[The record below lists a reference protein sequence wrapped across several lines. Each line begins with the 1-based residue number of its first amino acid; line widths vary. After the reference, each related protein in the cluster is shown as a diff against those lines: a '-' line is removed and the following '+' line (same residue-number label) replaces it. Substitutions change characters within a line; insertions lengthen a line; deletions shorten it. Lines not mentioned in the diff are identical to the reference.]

1 MLNEIIEIAIGAG
14 KKILEVYE
22 DAYTIHEKEDRSPLT
37 VADQLSH
44 SHIQTE
50 LSNLFPTIPI
60 LSEEGASTPFNER
73 KNWSSF
79 WLVDPLDGTKE
90 FIKKNGEFT
99 VNIALIQENR
109 PILGIVY
116 APVTDTLYYAEENQ
130 GAYKLISVSSSENR
144 KQVKITTVSSGVKKV
159 VISRSHLSEDTRE
172 YIDDLQRQEGKLEFT
187 SIGSSLKFCLIA
199 EGSAHYYPRLAP
211 TMEWDTAAGQM
222 IVEEA
227 YGQVIEY
234 ETGTPLVYNK
244 KVLTNPSFICSL
256 KR

>member
-1 MLNEIIEIAIGAG
+1 MLNDVIEIAIGAG
-14 KKILEVYE
+14 KKVLEVY
-22 DAYTIHEKEDRSPLT
+22 DDTYTIHAKADRSPLT
-37 VADQLSH
+37 IADQLSH
-44 SHIQTE
+44 SYIQAE
-50 LSNLFPTIPI
+50 LSNLSPTIPI
-60 LSEEGASTPFNER
+60 LSEEGASIPFMER
-73 KNWSSF
+73 KDWSSF

-99 VNIALIQENR
+99 VNIALIQGNR

-116 APVTDTLYYAEENQ
+116 APVPDTLYYAEENQ
-130 GAYKLISVSSSENR
+130 GAYKLISASSSEKR

-172 YIDDLQRQEGKLEFT
+172 YIDDLQRQEGRFEFT

-234 ETGTPLVYNK
+234 ETGNPLIYNK
-244 KVLTNPSFICSL
+244 KVLTNPSFICSI
-256 KR
+256 KK

>member
-1 MLNEIIEIAIGAG
+1 MLKEVIEIVIEAG

-37 VADQLSH
+37 IADQLSH

-60 LSEEGASTPFNER
+60 LSEEGASIPFNER

-116 APVTDTLYYAEENQ
+116 APVTDTLYYAEENK
-130 GAYKLISVSSSENR
+130 GAYKLISASSSEKR
-144 KQVKITTVSSGVKKV
+144 KQVKITTVSAVVKKV
-159 VISRSHLSEDTRE
+159 VISRSHLSEATRE
-172 YIDDLQRQEGKLEFT
+172 YIDDLQRQEGQLDFT

-227 YGQVIEY
+227 NGQVIEF
-234 ETGTPLVYNK
+234 ETGNPLVYNK
-244 KVLTNPSFICSL
+244 KVLTNPSFLCSL